1 MELRMREKR
10 KRSKLKMESTP
21 VLDHVK
27 LSSLHSASED
37 KVHVHLLIL
46 VCWFHCLCIQSN
58 LHALESQASES
69 SSKVLTST

>member
-27 LSSLHSASED
+27 LSSFHSASED
-37 KVHVHLLIL
+37 KVQVHLLIL
-46 VCWFHCLCIQSN
+46 VC
-58 LHALESQASES
+58 
-69 SSKVLTST
+69 